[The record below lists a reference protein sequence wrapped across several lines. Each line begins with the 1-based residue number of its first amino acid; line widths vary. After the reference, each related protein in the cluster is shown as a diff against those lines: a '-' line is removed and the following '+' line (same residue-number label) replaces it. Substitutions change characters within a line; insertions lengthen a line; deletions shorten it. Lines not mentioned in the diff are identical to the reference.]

1 MRLSTKSDYEKVEF
15 TVTDIGLIL
24 KTVWLCADLVSFTS
38 PIQRIIFHALVLL
51 FSFGY
56 RQGMIIG
63 MKYEEVVVAFVR
75 DADGRRRLATT
86 FTINRNKLRANAL
99 EHTKGEKF
107 QFTTTLL
114 PYSLFCLTHLV
125 LVVGIHFNAF
135 KAGYKSID
143 EILHRPNLENVDYI
157 HLEWR
162 EDFLNKPIF
171 PMLYSSFC
179 RALQCVLLVAG
190 FSTRARLYAFRIGA
204 LIEYNKSLTQ
214 ATRNFVASHTTTV
227 YENNYQTQRVQADLS
242 GTRFGPCAGGQSNE
256 PLFEVMR
263 DLSKQNDSGAPLEAT
278 PEQKLSIESR
288 KDLTQRRAALA
299 AAILSK
305 DKEQISKAKS
315 ALDQRIRIL
324 DKLLLLKA
332 RDDYSE
338 QANKLRSEGKST
350 DELRQQ
356 IGRAS
361 CRERVCT

>member
-1 MRLSTKSDYEKVEF
+1 MRLSTKSDYEKVKF

-56 RQGMIIG
+56 RQGMIIR
-63 MKYEEVVVAFVR
+63 MKYEEVVVAFIR

-99 EHTKGEKF
+99 EHTKGKKF

-114 PYSLFCLTHLV
+114 PYLLFCLTHLV

-143 EILHRPNLENVDYI
+143 EILHRPNLENIDYI

-179 RALQCVLLVAG
+179 RALQRVLLVAG
-190 FSTRARLYAFRIGA
+190 FSTRACLYAFRIGA

-242 GTRFGPCAGGQSNE
+242 GMRFGLCAGGQSNE

-278 PEQKLSIESR
+278 PEQKLSIESW

-299 AAILSK
+299 AAILTK
-305 DKEQISKAKS
+305 DKDQISKEKS
-315 ALDQRIRIL
+315 ALDQRTRIL
-324 DKLLLLKA
+324 HKLILLKA
-332 RDDYSE
+332 REDYFE
-338 QANKLRSEGKST
+338 QANKL
-350 DELRQQ
+350 
-356 IGRAS
+356 
-361 CRERVCT
+361 